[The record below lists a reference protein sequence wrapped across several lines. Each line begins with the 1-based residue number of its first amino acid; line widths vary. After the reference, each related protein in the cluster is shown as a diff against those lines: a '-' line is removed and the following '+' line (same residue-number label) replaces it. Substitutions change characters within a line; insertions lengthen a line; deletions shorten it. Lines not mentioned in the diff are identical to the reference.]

1 MQLKHV
7 NQQFGLG
14 FKPSQKDYLKVV
26 GRKYKKRMAWI
37 EGRESKKKKIDVPPI
52 HNTFS
57 YPTCIIQPHDKVRN
71 LNEVFIDITI
81 YNLKEKEIEDC
92 VIYPELRLI
101 FYQVVTL
108 PQLTINTLEE
118 TTSIEQLVKR
128 CIEHEEFN
136 NLKEKKIQ
144 MMFKFK

>member
-1 MQLKHV
+1 
-7 NQQFGLG
+7 
-14 FKPSQKDYLKVV
+14 
-26 GRKYKKRMAWI
+26 
-37 EGRESKKKKIDVPPI
+37 
-52 HNTFS
+52 
-57 YPTCIIQPHDKVRN
+57 VRN

-81 YNLKEKEIEDC
+81 YNLKEKEIEDY

-118 TTSIEQLVKR
+118 TASIEQLVKR
-128 CIEHEEFN
+128 CIEHEELN